1 MKMRELYPSK
11 YLKADDVDEAGGEAR
26 ALIKSVKLE
35 EMQDNEGNKD
45 EKPILYFTN
54 LPKGMVMNKTNADRI
69 AAVYGDESDDWRGK
83 EIILYTEP
91 VTAFGKTANA
101 IRVKV
106 PKPTQKPVQ
115 SQPVNAAVTP
125 EPEVGEGTPF

>member
-1 MKMRELYPSK
+1 MKMKELYPSK
-11 YLKADDVDEAGGEAR
+11 YLKADDVDEVGGEAR
-26 ALIKSVKLE
+26 ALIKSVRLE
-35 EMQDNEGNKD
+35 ELQDTEGGKED
-45 EKPILYFTN
+45 KPVLHFAN
-54 LPKGMVMNKTNADRI
+54 LPKGMVLNKTNADRI

-106 PKPTQKPVQ
+106 PKPAQKPAL
-115 SQPVNAAVTP
+115 SQPVNVGAAP
-125 EPEVGEGTPF
+125 DEGDTPFSS